1 MAKFSRI
8 ILISFVFLLP
18 PFIGIAQVNSVLFGR
33 NRVQHNKF
41 KWQYYQT
48 KNFNVYFY
56 DKGQELA
63 KFVAQSAEQELPQIE
78 MSTEFSLQRRANI
91 VLYNEFAHMQQTN
104 IGLETD
110 ILKTG
115 GTTKFVN
122 NKMVVYFNSDHANLK
137 KQIREGIAQIITENL
152 LFGDDIGEVAGNQ
165 ALLDLPS

>member
-8 ILISFVFLLP
+8 ILISLL
-18 PFIGIAQVNSVLFGR
+18 FILPSEIINAQVNSVLFGR
-33 NRVQHNKF
+33 NRVQYNKF

-56 DKGQELA
+56 NNGQELA
-63 KFVAQSAEQELPQIE
+63 KFVAQSAEKELPQIE
-78 MSTEFSLQRRANI
+78 AATEFSLQRRANI
-91 VLYNEFAHMQQTN
+91 IVYNEFAHMQQTN

-122 NKMVVYFNSDHANLK
+122 NKMLVYFDANHANLK
-137 KQIREGIAQIITENL
+137 RQIREGIAEIITQNL
-152 LFGDDIGEVAGNQ
+152 YYL
-165 ALLDLPS
+165 ALSS